1 MSTQA
6 NDARTESGVEPAAQL
21 EVLGDE
27 CARTILVATSAGP
40 RTAKELTAR
49 TDCSSAT
56 VYRRINNL
64 LESDLLAECIR
75 FEEDGTHTTA
85 YEATVDHLSVE
96 IGTDGI
102 DVSVSRPEERS

>member
-6 NDARTESGVEPAAQL
+6 TNTQTDSNGSTTAKL
-21 EVLGDE
+21 DVLGDE
-27 CARTILVATSAGP
+27 CARTILVATSDGP

-56 VYRRINNL
+56 VYRRINSL
-64 LESDLLAECIR
+64 LESELLAECIR

-85 YEATVDHLSVE
+85 YESTVERLSVR

-102 DVSVSRPEERS
+102 DVDSSDYEE